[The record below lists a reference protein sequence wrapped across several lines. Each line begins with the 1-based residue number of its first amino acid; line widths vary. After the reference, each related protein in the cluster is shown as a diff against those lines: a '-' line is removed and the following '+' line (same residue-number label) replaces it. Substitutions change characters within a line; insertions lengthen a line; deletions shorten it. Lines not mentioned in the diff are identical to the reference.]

1 MPVIVFIIV
10 FVIVPD
16 IASLFVLIIVL
27 IIVFAFVPDIAS
39 LIVPVIVP
47 VIVFV
52 FIVANGIVLWRV

>member
-1 MPVIVFIIV
+1 MFIIV
-10 FVIVPD
+10 FAFVPD
-16 IASLFVLIIVL
+16 IASLFVPVIVF